1 MASSTLERGPIAAT
15 ESERPALARIEDL
28 FESHVDRGPKL
39 VTAEGE
45 VIELP
50 DSLFR
55 VVRQVVYALAHD
67 QAVTVVPIHKQ
78 LTTQQAA
85 DLLGMSRPFLVE
97 LLDRG
102 DIPYTKTGSH
112 RRIRFDDLMAYR
124 KRRDLKRRE
133 GLARL
138 TQMSQEFGLQSNE

>member
-1 MASSTLERGPIAAT
+1 MASATLERGPIAAT

-28 FESHVDRGPKL
+28 FESHVDRGPRL
-39 VTAEGE
+39 ITAEGE

-50 DSLFR
+50 ESLFR
-55 VVRQVVYALAHD
+55 VVRQVINALTHD
-67 QAVTVVPIHKQ
+67 QAVAIVPVHKQ

-85 DLLGMSRPFLVE
+85 DLLGVSRPFLVE
-97 LLDRG
+97 LLDQG
-102 DIPYTKTGSH
+102 ELPYTKTGSH
-112 RRIRFDDLMAYR
+112 RRVRFDDLMAYR

-138 TQMSQEFGLQSNE
+138 TQMSQEFGLYSNS